1 MEDLKL
7 SRAIVS
13 AAAIAVSGGAGA
25 MLMAGPAQ
33 AATVVA
39 REYENA
45 NFGGSDYTLQADES
59 GLVCTA
65 STDDRDEGLP
75 NVGSAWNDRISS
87 FKVFADCLARHWEN
101 AGYSGASLGYAG
113 NTGNMGS
120 AMNDRTTSI
129 EYS

>member
-13 AAAIAVSGGAGA
+13 AAVIAVSGGAGA
-25 MLMAGPAQ
+25 MLMSGPAQ
-33 AATVVA
+33 ATTVVGL
-39 REYENA
+39 EFENA
-45 NFGGSDYTLQADES
+45 NFGGASNYWERSTS
-59 GLVCTA
+59 GYVCTA
-65 STDDRDEGLP
+65 STDDRDWGTT

-87 FKVFADCLARHWEN
+87 FYVYADCLARHWES

-113 NTGNMGS
+113 NTANMGS

-129 EYS
+129 EWS